1 MNRTIYS
8 EELISLTAAKGDFKR
23 EFVEVFV
30 TELTSI
36 IEESL
41 LSGENIKI
49 DGFGEFKIIA
59 TQGGEKKNI
68 TFQTDESLKK
78 GINAPFEQFETI
90 IIGNDTVIPETEE
103 KSISVDIPE
112 IEENDINDLP
122 EELLQTEES
131 ISEISDTVEK
141 YKKSV
146 SEEPAIAEDE
156 NSSVT
161 ITPVTL

>member
-59 TQGGEKKNI
+59 TQGGENKNI

-78 GINAPFEQFETI
+78 GINATFDQFETI
-90 IIGNDTVIPETEE
+90 IIGNGTVIPETEE
-103 KSISVDIPE
+103 KSISVDI
-112 IEENDINDLP
+112 
-122 EELLQTEES
+122 S
-131 ISEISDTVEK
+131 
-141 YKKSV
+141 
-146 SEEPAIAEDE
+146 
-156 NSSVT
+156 
-161 ITPVTL
+161 